1 MPEYPVGPALAL
13 EEMIMILRAVLVGLL
28 VLPIAACAS
37 TTREVSVQSTAAAP
51 AALHARTYAIGAVE
65 QAPPR
70 YRSSPRSREAV
81 QRIRPLL
88 EEALRAKGYI
98 PAASIAE
105 ADLVWMFASGRRE
118 REKVISRP
126 QHGGGESID
135 TEDPDE
141 EFVEGALVIDA
152 LDKNGARVW
161 HGFGRTEVDP
171 DRVDDALLRK
181 AVAQVMARFPNASP

>member
-1 MPEYPVGPALAL
+1 MSVGLGLAVA
-13 EEMIMILRAVLVGLL
+13 ETMIQRAVLLGLL
-28 VLPIAACAS
+28 VLPIAACEG
-37 TTREVSVQSTAAAP
+37 TTREVQVQSTATAP
-51 AALHARTYAIGAVE
+51 AARSARTYAIAAVE

-70 YRSSPRSREAV
+70 YRTSPRSLEAT
-81 QRIRPLL
+81 QHIRPLL
-88 EEALRAKGYI
+88 EEVLRAKGYV

-118 REKVISRP
+118 REKAISRP

-141 EFVEGALVIDA
+141 EYVEGALVIDA

-161 HGFGRTEVDP
+161 HGFGRAEVDP

-181 AVAQVMARFPNASP
+181 AVTQVMARFPNASP